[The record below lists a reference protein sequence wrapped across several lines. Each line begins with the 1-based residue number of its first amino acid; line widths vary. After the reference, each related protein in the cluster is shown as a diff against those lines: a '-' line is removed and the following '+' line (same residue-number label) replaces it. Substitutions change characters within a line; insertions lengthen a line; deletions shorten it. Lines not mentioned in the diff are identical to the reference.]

1 MHGKFILD
9 LPDFYGSSI
18 ISFFSTIRN
27 FFKILRGTGGDT
39 ATDAGAGDSNNN
51 TASDKGCRIC
61 HEEVR
66 FSVKSKNTPVKKII
80 GN

>member
-9 LPDFYGSSI
+9 LPDFYGSSL

-66 FSVKSKNTPVKKII
+66 VSVII
-80 GN
+80 

>member
-9 LPDFYGSSI
+9 LPDFYGSLI
-18 ISFFSTIRN
+18 ISFFSTIRI
-27 FFKILRGTGGDT
+27 FFKTLRGTGGDT
-39 ATDAGAGDSNNN
+39 AIDTGAGDSNNN

-66 FSVKSKNTPVKKII
+66 FSVKSKNVAAK
-80 GN
+80 N

>member
-9 LPDFYGSSI
+9 LPDFYGNSLISVSSM
-18 ISFFSTIRN
+18 IRN
-27 FFKILRGTGGDT
+27 FLKNFRGTGGDT
-39 ATDAGAGDSNNN
+39 ATDAGTGDFNNN

-66 FSVKSKNTPVKKII
+66 FSVKSKNATVKK
-80 GN
+80 